1 MKRHIR
7 GHRMRSSK
15 KNNKPHGEHWA
26 LVEPP
31 TVPDWEAAHVFL
43 EVARSGSFRAA
54 AQKLRQSVNALRRRV
69 DALERDLGVP
79 LLIRHVNGVKLT
91 DEGARIYTAALR
103 MEGVSFDL
111 LRARNASEKQLEGEV
126 QLAITE
132 GLGVGWILP
141 QVPEFLRASPKLT
154 LNLRC
159 KQTPPDLLRL
169 EADISVQLERPKGS
183 DLKVMKLGYL
193 HMMFFASQSYLDAHG
208 SPTSAAE
215 LKNHRLVILTDD
227 RGRWENAY
235 QNALAGI
242 SPSETV
248 ALRNNVSTA
257 HFSSVIRGA
266 GIGILPTYVQAL
278 GASLIP
284 LALGEAIRHEIW
296 LTYRSDAKRT
306 ARIRKTIDW
315 VMRSFDP
322 ARFPWFREDFIH
334 PARFAEV
341 YKGRPLTG
349 LVTDTRSHP

>member
-1 MKRHIR
+1 
-7 GHRMRSSK
+7 MRSSK
-15 KNNKPHGEHWA
+15 KNNKPRGEHWA
-26 LVEPP
+26 MVEPP

-69 DALERDLGVP
+69 DALEQDLGIP

-91 DEGARIYTAALR
+91 DEGARIYNAALR

-111 LRARNASEKQLEGEV
+111 LQAGNPSEKQVEGEV

-132 GLGVGWILP
+132 GLGTAWILP
-141 QVPEFLRASPKLT
+141 QITEFLRGNPGLT

-159 KQTPPDLLRL
+159 TQTPPDLLRL
-169 EADISVQLERPKGS
+169 EADISVQLERPKGP

-193 HMMFFASQSYLDAHG
+193 HMMFFASQSYIDVHG
-208 SPTSAAE
+208 SPKSAAE
-215 LKNHRLVILTDD
+215 LKDHRLVILTDD

-242 SPSETV
+242 LPSEIV

-257 HFSSVIRGA
+257 HFSSVLTGA
-266 GIGILPTYVQAL
+266 GIGILPTYVQAI
-278 GASLIP
+278 GAGLVP
-284 LALGEAIRHEIW
+284 LDMGEIIKHEIW
-296 LTYRSDAKRT
+296 LTYRSDAKRI

-315 VMRSFDP
+315 ITRAFDP
-322 ARFPWFREDFIH
+322 GRFPWFREDFIH
-334 PARFAEV
+334 PARLAEA
-341 YKGRPLTG
+341 YKGRPLSVMLTSWG
-349 LVTDTRSHP
+349 HL